1 MTLMDTMCEKYESVS
16 ASKQLIDAVP
26 TLAIFA
32 IRWSSPWLLKFGR

>member
-1 MTLMDTMCEKYESVS
+1 MDTMRYKPQSVS

-26 TLAIFA
+26 TLTIFA